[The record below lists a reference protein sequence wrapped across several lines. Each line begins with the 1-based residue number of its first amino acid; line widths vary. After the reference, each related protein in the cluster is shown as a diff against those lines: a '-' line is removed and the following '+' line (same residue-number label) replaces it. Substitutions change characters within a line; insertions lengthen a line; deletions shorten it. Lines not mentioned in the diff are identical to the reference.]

1 MDVNLSSLPPSSDLN
16 DKTPI
21 RVMVVDDSSVVRGL
35 ITRAIEGNPQ
45 IQVVASVSDG
55 QMAINTFQRTPVD
68 VIILDIEMPIMD
80 GITALPKLLAIDPAV
95 RIIVASTLSIKNA
108 DISLRALSL
117 GAADYIPKPT
127 AREISGALS
136 FKDDLINKIIAYA
149 QAAHKAGVR
158 RPPNEPARAPILD
171 KTTKSSMIPPAAAT
185 RRPDANAQL
194 TLRPAS
200 FSKPD
205 LIAIGSSTGGP
216 QALFSVIKSLGNI
229 QQPVIITQHMPPS
242 FTTILAEHIS
252 RQCGVT
258 CVEAR
263 NGMELEGGVYYI
275 AAGDYHLILKP
286 QATRPLITLT
296 QDPPENFCR
305 PAVDPMLRSAVAIY
319 GKKILTIILTG
330 MGQDGWKG
338 CEKIVEAGGAVIAQ
352 DEATSVVWG
361 MPAAVARAGLCS
373 AILPLDEIGLY
384 ARRVAQGASA

>member
-1 MDVNLSSLPPSSDLN
+1 
-16 DKTPI
+16 
-21 RVMVVDDSSVVRGL
+21 MVVDDSSVVRGL

-45 IQVVASVSDG
+45 IQVIASVSDG
-55 QMAINTFQRTPVD
+55 QMAINTFQRTPAD

-136 FKDDLINKIIAYA
+136 FKDDLINKILAYA

-158 RPPNEPARAPILD
+158 RPPNEPARTPMPD
-171 KTTKSSMIPPAAAT
+171 KMIKPNTSLPS
-185 RRPDANAQL
+185 RRPDASASI

-200 FSKPD
+200 FNKPD

-263 NGMELEGGVYYI
+263 NDMELEGGVYYI

-305 PAVDPMLRSAVAIY
+305 PAVDPMLRSAVTIY

-338 CEKIVEAGGAVIAQ
+338 CEKVVEAGGSVIAQ

-373 AILPLDEIGLY
+373 AVLPLDEIGLY